1 MCLFLLLLFCV
12 DRIPMTYENVTC
24 NGYVETVAEAMLPVK
39 LTIVVVAENVTAE
52 NVTVENVTTVV
63 ENVTAVVGNVTAIA
77 ENVTAIPNN
86 VTAIPVDVPMALIV
100 GLVLFAVIL
109 FAVICKTPTPKA
121 KMAMEVA
128 TRRSEM
134 MDAMLDFN
142 IGFSQG
148 CDRMKLSALEDI
160 RNNAC
165 RRYNE
170 AYLKSTR
177 N

>member
-1 MCLFLLLLFCV
+1 
-12 DRIPMTYENVTC
+12 MTYENVTC
-24 NGYVETVAEAMLPVK
+24 SGYVETVAEAMLPVK

-52 NVTVENVTTVV
+52 NVTVENITTVV
-63 ENVTAVVGNVTAIA
+63 ENVTAVVGNVTAIAENVTAIA

-109 FAVICKTPTPKA
+109 FAVIWKTPTPKA

-134 MDAMLDFN
+134 MDAMTAFN
-142 IGFSQG
+142 TGFTQG
-148 CDRMKLSALEDI
+148 CNPRKLKTLLENSNDA
-160 RNNAC
+160 RK
-165 RRYNE
+165 RYYE
-170 AYLKSTR
+170 AYDKSTR

>member
-1 MCLFLLLLFCV
+1 
-12 DRIPMTYENVTC
+12 MTYENVTC
-24 NGYVETVAEAMLPVK
+24 SGYVETVAEAMLPVK

-52 NVTVENVTTVV
+52 NVTVENITTVV
-63 ENVTAVVGNVTAIA
+63 ENVTAFA

-86 VTAIPVDVPMALIV
+86 VTAIPVDGVFVPMALIA

-109 FAVICKTPTPKA
+109 FAVIWKTPTPKA

-134 MDAMLDFN
+134 MDAMTAFN
-142 IGFSQG
+142 TGFTQG
-148 CDRMKLSALEDI
+148 CNPRKLKTLLENSNDA
-160 RNNAC
+160 RK
-165 RRYNE
+165 RYYE
-170 AYLKSTR
+170 AYDKSTR

>member
-1 MCLFLLLLFCV
+1 
-12 DRIPMTYENVTC
+12 MTYENVTC

-52 NVTVENVTTVV
+52 NVTVENITTVVENITTVV
-63 ENVTAVVGNVTAIA
+63 ENVTAVVGNVTAIAENVTAIA

-109 FAVICKTPTPKA
+109 FAVIWKTPTPKA

-134 MDAMLDFN
+134 MDAMTAFN
-142 IGFSQG
+142 TGFTQG
-148 CDRMKLSALEDI
+148 CNPRKLKTLLENSNDA
-160 RNNAC
+160 RK
-165 RRYNE
+165 RYYE
-170 AYLKSTR
+170 AYDKSTR

>member
-1 MCLFLLLLFCV
+1 
-12 DRIPMTYENVTC
+12 MTYENVTC

-52 NVTVENVTTVV
+52 NVTVENITTVVENITTVV
-63 ENVTAVVGNVTAIA
+63 ENVTAVVENVTAIA

-109 FAVICKTPTPKA
+109 FAVIWKTPTPKA

-134 MDAMLDFN
+134 MDAMTAFN
-142 IGFSQG
+142 TGFTQG
-148 CDRMKLSALEDI
+148 CNPRKLKTLLENSNDA
-160 RNNAC
+160 RK
-165 RRYNE
+165 RYYE
-170 AYLKSTR
+170 AYDKSTR

>member
-1 MCLFLLLLFCV
+1 
-12 DRIPMTYENVTC
+12 MTYENVTC

-52 NVTVENVTTVV
+52 NVTVENITTVV
-63 ENVTAVVGNVTAIA
+63 ENVTAVVENVTAIA

-109 FAVICKTPTPKA
+109 FAVIWKSPTPKA

-134 MDAMLDFN
+134 MDAMTAFN
-142 IGFSQG
+142 TGFTQG
-148 CDRMKLSALEDI
+148 CNPRKLKTLLENSNDA
-160 RNNAC
+160 RK
-165 RRYNE
+165 RYYE
-170 AYLKSTR
+170 AYDKSTR

>member
-1 MCLFLLLLFCV
+1 
-12 DRIPMTYENVTC
+12 MTYENVTC
-24 NGYVETVAEAMLPVK
+24 NAAAVGYVETVAEAMLPVK
-39 LTIVVVAENVTAE
+39 LTMVVVAENVTA
-52 NVTVENVTTVV
+52 VV
-63 ENVTAVVGNVTAIA
+63 ENVTAV
-77 ENVTAIPNN
+77 
-86 VTAIPVDVPMALIV
+86 TAIPVDGVFVPMALIV
-100 GLVLFAVIL
+100 GIVLFAVIL
-109 FAVICKTPTPKA
+109 FAVILLCKTPTPKA